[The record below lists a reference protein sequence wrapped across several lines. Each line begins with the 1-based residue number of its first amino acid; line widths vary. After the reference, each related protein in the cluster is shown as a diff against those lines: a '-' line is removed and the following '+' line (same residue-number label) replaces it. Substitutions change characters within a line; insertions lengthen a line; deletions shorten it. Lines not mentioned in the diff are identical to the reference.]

1 MAYGELTEG
10 VGYTILIVVLLFFFL
25 IALTAAGYIPL
36 CGCSLESRFGKF
48 VISSAAAVPE
58 KSASG
63 EVADGG
69 GVTTVASEV
78 AGADFY
84 LSARNSAGPWTIA
97 MSYFASGMGAWV
109 VYGSTEMGATKGVG
123 WLGVIGYS
131 AASGFPALIVAAIGP
146 RVRRISGEKAFSTA
160 DFCYTRYGRTM
171 QFITSG
177 ISIFY
182 MWIYLVSE
190 LTSIGNIYGLVVAA
204 SGGVTYAVT
213 VAVIIV
219 VVTVTYTSIAGLPA
233 SIVTDK
239 FQAIMMGCLVVLITI
254 AVTGYSENHVTK
266 EEYAYAS
273 QWTAEGFYALVTLFV
288 AIACAEMFNQGTWQR
303 VWAAES
309 VSSMRKGFAIG
320 SVMVFLLMFFFGLM
334 AVIAYANDAAA
345 YESYQK
351 LAYLSFFDL
360 LERLPVA
367 WHILVLVL
375 VTSLAASS
383 IDTLQNALASV
394 FSKDMVAFG
403 AVREKN
409 MGKWIARVIIVVLN
423 IPAIIV
429 AAKQFSV
436 LSLFLVADLV
446 CATAVLPVFL
456 GLITEPFLF
465 GMIPPPTEVGAVL
478 GTVCGF
484 ATVLIYGAVRQKLG
498 IWDGK
503 VTNWAGEVVAEGT
516 WSYFWLPTGGLCAL
530 CGTAA
535 MWTFIATVLS
545 GGFFTLLFTV
555 LHVAV
560 VGEEKA
566 RRPIMWSCF
575 GDGGGGFMRDDLKK
589 IDPPEESGKEIEA

>member
-1 MAYGELTEG
+1 MAYGDLNEG
-10 VGYTILIVVLLFFFL
+10 VGYAILIVVLLFFFL

-36 CGCSLESRFGKF
+36 CGCSPKSRFGKF

-58 KSASG
+58 KSAAG
-63 EVADGG
+63 EVAEGG
-69 GVTTVASEV
+69 AVTTVASEV

-109 VYGSTEMGATKGVG
+109 VYGSTELGATKGVG

-190 LTSIGNIYGLVVAA
+190 LTSIGNIYTLVA
-204 SGGVTYAVT
+204 SNGGVSYAVI

-254 AVTGYSENHVTK
+254 ALTAYKENHVTK

-309 VSSMRKGFAIG
+309 VSSMRKGFAMG
-320 SVMVFLLMFFFGLM
+320 SVMVFFLMFFFGLM

-345 YESYQK
+345 YDSFEK

-360 LERLPVA
+360 LKPLPVV
-367 WHILVLVL
+367 WHVFVLVL

-394 FSKDMVAFG
+394 FSKDIVTSG
-403 AVREKN
+403 AVRENN
-409 MGKWIARVIIVVLN
+409 MGKWIARLIIVVLN
-423 IPAIIV
+423 IPAIVV

-484 ATVLIYGAVRQKLG
+484 ATVLVYGAVRQALG

-503 VTNWAGEVVAEGT
+503 VYNWMGEVVAEGT
-516 WSYFWLPTGGLCAL
+516 WSYFWLPTGGICAL

-545 GGFFTLLFTV
+545 GGFFTLLFSF

-575 GDGGGGFMRDDLKK
+575 GDGGGGFMRDESKK
-589 IDPPEESGKEIEA
+589 IDPPEDLGKEIEA